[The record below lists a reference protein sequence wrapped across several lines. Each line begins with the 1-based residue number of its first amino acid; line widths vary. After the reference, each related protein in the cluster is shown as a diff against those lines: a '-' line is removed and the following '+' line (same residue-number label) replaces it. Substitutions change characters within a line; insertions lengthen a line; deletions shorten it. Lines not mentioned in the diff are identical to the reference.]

1 MYTSTHT
8 PKGAKEESEGEER
21 HYQKKNTRESTD
33 ATNQEGVESNIEV
46 QSEVKGRAPTEVK
59 QEGVESNVEK
69 KSEGAAT
76 VLAVTKV
83 KKEGVERNVK
93 FKNSKERQAHTEKG
107 NKGGERNMKGTMKYV
122 NRKLSA
128 KTFESLRGRYT
139 RAQLLS
145 VTVGAGGR
153 RNF

>member
-1 MYTSTHT
+1 M
-8 PKGAKEESEGEER
+8 
-21 HYQKKNTRESTD
+21 
-33 ATNQEGVESNIEV
+33 
-46 QSEVKGRAPTEVK
+46 
-59 QEGVESNVEK
+59 
-69 KSEGAAT
+69 
-76 VLAVTKV
+76 LAVTKV

-107 NKGGERNMKGTMKYV
+107 NKGGERNMKGTVKYV